1 MRRRL
6 FLALLGGLAMAACGG
21 SSSNSPTPTPPAE
34 TTVDIVTVG
43 PITGFGSVIVNGTA
57 FNTDAATVMMDGN
70 PAITSDLGIGMVVAV
85 RGTLNLASNVATA
98 SAIRFANDAEGPVA
112 SVNRINNTFT
122 IMGRMVIV
130 DELTVFED
138 TTFDDLGP
146 GNVVHVSGLWRHEER
161 IQARHVHK
169 VANEWAA
176 GTAMQVKGTVQGLDP
191 GNLRFRIGTQWCDY
205 SGANMELGGAPL
217 ENGLYVEVSST
228 TPPGSG
234 DMILDRV
241 QARDQDRDRDQ
252 LCDTGCDFALEGYV
266 TDFVSAT
273 EFMVDGQPV
282 TTTASTTYVNGT
294 VENLELDAKVAV
306 MGTLDESGVLVA
318 DRIVFRLPSV
328 IEIEADAE
336 AIDTTNSTLTVLG
349 ISVTTNDYT
358 TFRDHGSA
366 GVVEF
371 GLDDLVVGDRVEIRA
386 CLEDG
391 TVVATRLER
400 DDPEISV
407 TLKAPV
413 EEISEP
419 NLTVLGITVASDA
432 ETVFQ
437 NTLKAV
443 IDSATFFTIV
453 NVDDLV
459 RAEGSYDGASI
470 LADKLFL
477 RECENSCL

>member
-1 MRRRL
+1 MRRSL
-6 FLALLGGLAMAACGG
+6 VLVLLAGLGMAACGG
-21 SSSNSPTPTPPAE
+21 SSSDSTMTPPAD
-34 TTVDIVTVG
+34 TTVEVITVG

-57 FNTDAATVMMDGN
+57 FNTNAATVTMDGN
-70 PAITSDLGIGMVVAV
+70 PAIVSDLGVGMVVAV

-98 SAIRFANDAEGPVA
+98 SAIRFANDADGPVA

-138 TTFDDLGP
+138 TTFDDLSP

-176 GTAMQVKGTVQGLDP
+176 GMSMQVKGTVQGLDP

-205 SGANMELGGAPL
+205 SGANMELGGATL
-217 ENGLYVEVSST
+217 ENGLYVEVSTT

-234 DMILDRV
+234 DMLLDRV
-241 QARDQDRDRDQ
+241 QARDHDRDRDQ
-252 LCDTGCDFALEGYV
+252 LCDAGCDFELQGYV
-266 TDFVSAT
+266 TEFVSAT
-273 EFMVDGQPV
+273 EFKVDGQPV
-282 TTTASTTYVNGT
+282 TTTASTTYVNST
-294 VENLELDAKVAV
+294 VDSIALDAKVAV
-306 MGTLDESGVLVA
+306 DGTLDDSGVLVA
-318 DRIVFRLPSV
+318 DRIVFRLPSLV
-328 IEIEADAE
+328 EIEADVE
-336 AIDTTNSTLTVLG
+336 AIDTTASTLTVLG
-349 ISVTTNDYT
+349 ISVTTDEYT
-358 TFRDHGSA
+358 TYRDHGSA
-366 GVVEF
+366 GVVAF

-400 DDPEISV
+400 DDPEEGV

-413 EEISEP
+413 EEISDP
-419 NLTVLGITVASDA
+419 NLTLLGITVASDT

-443 IDSATFFTIV
+443 IDAATFFTTV
-453 NVDDLV
+453 SVDDLV

-477 RECENSCL
+477 RECEDGCL